1 MFHFPV
7 SRGTHGPWWWG
18 KLQMWGNCSPGMRCA
33 WLSRFGRT
41 DVPSSYLL
49 SISFHHTL
57 LTTLYQKCVDIIP
70 SHLDPKIVPELPRC
84 GSAFLSGKASFFF
97 LFYHDAT
104 LTAWEHSCLDHRLL
118 TKVLCAPFSCSSH
131 SPQIPRSPAKN
142 KRFCLSPFF
151 IFHLGSREEIY
162 EGRKTFGVRFPNPAR
177 QIRPVDTAVCDCRGW
192 VLFYNCLLFS

>member
-84 GSAFLSGKASFFF
+84 GSAFLSGKAFSFFF
-97 LFYHDAT
+97 FITMSLWLRENTRASITDCWQRCYVHHFLALHIPHKSLVLLLKITILPFTFFYFSFGFTGRNIREAENFRCALSKPCPTNTTCWHG
-104 LTAWEHSCLDHRLL
+104 CLWL
-118 TKVLCAPFSCSSH
+118 
-131 SPQIPRSPAKN
+131 
-142 KRFCLSPFF
+142 
-151 IFHLGSREEIY
+151 
-162 EGRKTFGVRFPNPAR
+162 
-177 QIRPVDTAVCDCRGW
+177 
-192 VLFYNCLLFS
+192 

>member
-1 MFHFPV
+1 M

-18 KLQMWGNCSPGMRCA
+18 KLQAGGNCSPGMRCA

-84 GSAFLSGKASFFF
+84 GSAFLSGKAFSFFFFITMSLWLRENIRASITDCWQRCYVHHFLALHIPHKSLVLLLKINDSAFHLFLFFISVHGKKYTRGGKLSVCAFQTLPDKYDLLTRLFVTVEAESYLQLSFFF
-97 LFYHDAT
+97 LTY
-104 LTAWEHSCLDHRLL
+104 
-118 TKVLCAPFSCSSH
+118 
-131 SPQIPRSPAKN
+131 
-142 KRFCLSPFF
+142 
-151 IFHLGSREEIY
+151 SR
-162 EGRKTFGVRFPNPAR
+162 
-177 QIRPVDTAVCDCRGW
+177 
-192 VLFYNCLLFS
+192 

>member
-1 MFHFPV
+1 
-7 SRGTHGPWWWG
+7 
-18 KLQMWGNCSPGMRCA
+18 MWGNCSPGMRCA

-97 LFYHDAT
+97 LFYHDVT

-142 KRFCLSPFF
+142 NDSAFHLFLFF
-151 IFHLGSREEIY
+151 ISVHGKKYTRGGKLS
-162 EGRKTFGVRFPNPAR
+162 
-177 QIRPVDTAVCDCRGW
+177 VCAFQTLPDKYNLLTR
-192 VLFYNCLLFS
+192 LFVTVEAESYFTIVFFFLNIFTVIELRYST